1 MNPHVKTAF
10 DALSQLSDFGCAV
23 GVLFENG
30 HPKYSNFT
38 YPSEFLE
45 AYYEKDMA
53 LKDATLKFGLTSNG
67 RIGWSELEAQGWEAD
82 SFELA
87 RSYGIEDGVC
97 FAVEI
102 EGKKSIA
109 SISHRKG
116 RPPSDGALDR
126 CMDALSLATL
136 SSIEEIRCLK
146 LSQGTLDYLTEISKG
161 GKLSDVAEQLG
172 LTYSGARA
180 RRINAL
186 GEIGAKTD
194 AQAVVIAIRE
204 GAFSPYRSV

>member
-1 MNPHVKTAF
+1 MNPHVKSAF
-10 DALSQLSDFGCAV
+10 DTLSRFSDFGCAV
-23 GVLFENG
+23 GILFENG
-30 HPKYSNFT
+30 HPKYSTFT
-38 YPSEFLE
+38 YPSRFLE
-45 AYYEKDMA
+45 AYHESDMA
-53 LKDATLKFGLTSNG
+53 LKDATLKFGLTTNG
-67 RIGWSELEAQGWEAD
+67 RIGWSELEEQGWERD
-82 SFELA
+82 SFDLA
-87 RSYGIEDGVC
+87 RSHGIEDGVC

-116 RPPSDGALDR
+116 CPPSDGALDR
-126 CMDALSLATL
+126 CTDALSLATL
-136 SSIEEIRCLK
+136 SSLEERRCLQ
-146 LSQGTLDYLTEISKG
+146 LSTGTLDYLTAISKG
-161 GKLSDVAEQLG
+161 GKLTDVAELLG

-186 GEIGAKTD
+186 DEIGAKTD